1 VLDLRHGLQF
11 CPPANVDGS
20 DDVAVCANA
29 DVIAITA
36 GAKQRPGQTR
46 LELAGVNVDIC
57 RALIPQLLAVAPD
70 AVIVMVTNPV
80 DVLTYAALKFSGLPK
95 SRVLG
100 SGTVLD
106 SARLR
111 QVIARKLGVASQSVH
126 AFIAGEHGDSEF
138 PLWSSASIG
147 TVPVLEFVA
156 PGGDR
161 LDEDQEAAI
170 GHDVVNAAYEIIQG
184 KGATNYAVGLA
195 GARVIEAILRDEN
208 GVLPVSSL
216 LDGFHGISDVC
227 LSLPTLVNK
236 GGVAGMLD
244 VPLSD
249 REVELL
255 KASAAEVKS
264 VASSLGL

>member
-1 VLDLRHGLQF
+1 
-11 CPPANVDGS
+11 
-20 DDVAVCANA
+20 
-29 DVIAITA
+29 
-36 GAKQRPGQTR
+36 
-46 LELAGVNVDIC
+46 
-57 RALIPQLLAVAPD
+57 
-70 AVIVMVTNPV
+70 MVTNPV

-95 SRVLG
+95 NRVLG

-111 QVIARKLGVASQSVH
+111 QVIARRLGVASQSVH

-138 PLWSSASIG
+138 PLWSTASIG
-147 TVPVLEFVA
+147 TVPVLEFVSPEGA
-156 PGGDR
+156 R
-161 LDEDQEAAI
+161 LDEDQEEKI
-170 GHDVVNAAYEIIQG
+170 GHDVVNAAYSIIQG

-216 LDGFHGISDVC
+216 LDGFHGISGVC
-227 LSLPTLVNK
+227 LSLPSLVNK
-236 GGVAGMLD
+236 DGVAGMLP

-249 REVELL
+249 REIELL
-255 KASAAEVKS
+255 KASAGEVKS

>member
-1 VLDLRHGLQF
+1 
-11 CPPANVDGS
+11 
-20 DDVAVCANA
+20 
-29 DVIAITA
+29 
-36 GAKQRPGQTR
+36 
-46 LELAGVNVDIC
+46 
-57 RALIPQLLAVAPD
+57 
-70 AVIVMVTNPV
+70 MVTNPV

-95 SRVLG
+95 GRVLG

-138 PLWSSASIG
+138 PLWSTASIG
-147 TVPVLEFVA
+147 TVPVLEFVS
-156 PGGDR
+156 PGGAR
-161 LDEDQEAAI
+161 LDEDQEAQIA
-170 GHDVVNAAYEIIQG
+170 HDVVNAAYAIIQG

-227 LSLPTLVNK
+227 LSLPSLVNK
-236 GGVAGMLD
+236 DGIGGMLD
-244 VPLSD
+244 VPLSA

-255 KASAAEVKS
+255 KAAAAEVKS